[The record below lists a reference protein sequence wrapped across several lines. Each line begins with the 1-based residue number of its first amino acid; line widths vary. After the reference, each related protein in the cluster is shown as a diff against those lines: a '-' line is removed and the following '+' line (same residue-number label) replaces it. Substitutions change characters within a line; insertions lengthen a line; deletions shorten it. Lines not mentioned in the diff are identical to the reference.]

1 MKTLRSTPLS
11 AAIALLVFGSGLGPV
26 SAQAAGTSA
35 YPPFASNAAATRGAS
50 HFVRIPA
57 DGVRSLSRLE
67 LSPRFTADYGS
78 FRWMEL
84 SDSDYWRMAALGS
97 LAAEEKEAGQIQ
109 INRFRFDPVA
119 DGVPPTGARLDS
131 EGVGPGFHLVQFRG
145 PVKAE
150 WLSEL
155 ETAGLEPL
163 QYYPSNTY
171 LVWGEPG
178 SLARTENLPF
188 VRWQGRVQPAYKPS
202 QSLDGRAGM
211 IHNVDVMFYG
221 EKQVDSTLASIEK
234 AGGRVLR
241 HYPSQPDRKFFNAI
255 VEMPADAIEAMT
267 EIDTVLW
274 LGFQDSRPI
283 LDDEMSAQIQAGNH
297 PGGVPAVGYENHLVN
312 LGFDGTGVTWAI
324 TDTGIDYDHPDLIG
338 NIVGGYSFPGACNPA
353 GQPGSDCAGGGHGTH
368 VAGIVAGDA
377 SLGLTDANGFLYG
390 LGVAPGAGLYAMNS
404 LSASA
409 WPPAGGWQEHSKR
422 AILGGAIGTN
432 NSWTTGEGTNHGYQA
447 SERTHDIM
455 ARDGNFD
462 TAGVAEPFI
471 QVFSAGNS
479 GTSGLTAPKEAKNI
493 IVTASSVNYRA
504 GNIENISSFSSRGP
518 AADGRQVPTIAAPG
532 EQIASARNDDG
543 GSCTGS
549 GSDIPG
555 TGTPARYSFCS
566 GTSMASPHVAGA
578 VVLATEWWRSFHA
591 GANPSPAM
599 AKALLVNNA
608 VDMAGNT
615 SARWNTLEG
624 WGRVNITNTLQPG
637 VPAEFWDQTQTLTAT
652 GQTHQIT
659 LGVSDPAKPVKITLA
674 WTDAPGAAGAN
685 PALVNNLD
693 LSVTDGAS
701 TYLGNVFTGG
711 WSATGGSADT
721 RNNLENVFIQN
732 PSGGA
737 LTITVAATNLA
748 GDGVPNNAT
757 PTDQD
762 FALICTNC
770 ALSADF
776 TQSVTPSSLS
786 VCAPTA
792 ADYTVNIG
800 SILGY
805 NTPVTLSVSGNPAG
819 TTASFSTNP
828 VTPAGTSTLSIG
840 GTGSAAAGSYTFDVI
855 GDAGSGP
862 KTTSV
867 GLNLFSAAPA
877 AGTLTAPGNGAA
889 NVPVVPT
896 FSWNAVAQAAGY
908 DIEVATDAAF
918 TTVVASG
925 SGLSGTSWTPGAPLN
940 TSTTYYWRVRAS
952 NTCGTGGWSSASSF
966 TTVAAPGD
974 CGPGTVANVLMTE
987 TFESGLGSWTTP
999 AGTGTN
1005 TWAISTANP
1014 NAGAQHVRGVNTA
1027 SVTVQSLVSPAVA
1040 LPSGQNPVVL
1050 KFNHVPNLE
1059 NSGTTACYDGGI
1071 LEVSSNG
1078 GSTWTQVPNANLL
1091 VGPYVGAVSGSFSN
1105 PLAGLQAWC
1114 SATTT
1119 TYRQTIADVSSYA
1132 GQSVQF
1138 RWRIGTDTS
1147 VGRPG
1152 WDVDNVSVQSCQ
1164 TVAGGTPNADVSPA
1178 SLTSTQAAGSTTT
1191 QTLNVGNTGTATLN
1205 WSVVEDSGAGCAAP
1219 ADVPWLSA
1227 SPTSGA
1233 TPVSGSAGVTVTLD
1247 ATSLAAGSYS
1257 ANLCVNSDDPDAGPG
1272 NGTAQVVV
1280 PVSLTV
1286 TTPVLEPVIN
1296 VTPASL
1302 SSTQATNVTT
1312 TQTLNVGNTGT
1323 ADLNWTIAE
1332 DASRN
1337 LPKMP
1342 AAVRTAQSASENVG
1356 SPSPAAQATGRIESG
1371 AWMAPMATLHDNGGL
1386 VTNPGAGTGGADVSA
1401 LQLTNT
1407 TLGSNVSQ
1415 AGPFRL
1421 ADDFTVP
1428 AGGWTVDKV
1437 TVFAYQTGST
1447 TTSTITGVNLRIW
1460 DGVPGAA
1467 GSSIVFGDDSTNR
1480 LESTAFTNIYRTSG
1494 TDLTNTQRPVMAVVA
1509 TVGTTLA
1516 AGTYWVDW
1524 QLSGSLGS
1532 GPWAPAVTLAGQTNA
1547 PGANAVQYVGST
1559 STWQAVVDTGSSAP
1573 QDFPFV
1579 VEGSAAQCASPTD
1592 IPWLTLSST
1601 SGTTAAGGNVPVTV
1615 TFDSTGLA
1623 NGGYAGNLCIASN
1636 DAATPLVV
1644 VPVSLTVDTPLPPA
1658 IFSDGFE

>member
-1 MKTLRSTPLS
+1 
-11 AAIALLVFGSGLGPV
+11 
-26 SAQAAGTSA
+26 
-35 YPPFASNAAATRGAS
+35 
-50 HFVRIPA
+50 
-57 DGVRSLSRLE
+57 
-67 LSPRFTADYGS
+67 
-78 FRWMEL
+78 
-84 SDSDYWRMAALGS
+84 
-97 LAAEEKEAGQIQ
+97 
-109 INRFRFDPVA
+109 
-119 DGVPPTGARLDS
+119 
-131 EGVGPGFHLVQFRG
+131 
-145 PVKAE
+145 
-150 WLSEL
+150 
-155 ETAGLEPL
+155 
-163 QYYPSNTY
+163 
-171 LVWGEPG
+171 
-178 SLARTENLPF
+178 
-188 VRWQGRVQPAYKPS
+188 
-202 QSLDGRAGM
+202 
-211 IHNVDVMFYG
+211 
-221 EKQVDSTLASIEK
+221 
-234 AGGRVLR
+234 
-241 HYPSQPDRKFFNAI
+241 
-255 VEMPADAIEAMT
+255 
-267 EIDTVLW
+267 
-274 LGFQDSRPI
+274 
-283 LDDEMSAQIQAGNH
+283 
-297 PGGVPAVGYENHLVN
+297 
-312 LGFDGTGVTWAI
+312 
-324 TDTGIDYDHPDLIG
+324 
-338 NIVGGYSFPGACNPA
+338 
-353 GQPGSDCAGGGHGTH
+353 
-368 VAGIVAGDA
+368 
-377 SLGLTDANGFLYG
+377 
-390 LGVAPGAGLYAMNS
+390 
-404 LSASA
+404 
-409 WPPAGGWQEHSKR
+409 
-422 AILGGAIGTN
+422 
-432 NSWTTGEGTNHGYQA
+432 
-447 SERTHDIM
+447 
-455 ARDGNFD
+455 
-462 TAGVAEPFI
+462 
-471 QVFSAGNS
+471 
-479 GTSGLTAPKEAKNI
+479 
-493 IVTASSVNYRA
+493 
-504 GNIENISSFSSRGP
+504 
-518 AADGRQVPTIAAPG
+518 
-532 EQIASARNDDG
+532 
-543 GSCTGS
+543 
-549 GSDIPG
+549 
-555 TGTPARYSFCS
+555 
-566 GTSMASPHVAGA
+566 
-578 VVLATEWWRSFHA
+578 
-591 GANPSPAM
+591 
-599 AKALLVNNA
+599 
-608 VDMAGNT
+608 
-615 SARWNTLEG
+615 
-624 WGRVNITNTLQPG
+624 
-637 VPAEFWDQTQTLTAT
+637 
-652 GQTHQIT
+652 
-659 LGVSDPAKPVKITLA
+659 
-674 WTDAPGAAGAN
+674 
-685 PALVNNLD
+685 
-693 LSVTDGAS
+693 
-701 TYLGNVFTGG
+701 
-711 WSATGGSADT
+711 
-721 RNNLENVFIQN
+721 
-732 PSGGA
+732 
-737 LTITVAATNLA
+737 
-748 GDGVPNNAT
+748 
-757 PTDQD
+757 
-762 FALICTNC
+762 
-770 ALSADF
+770 
-776 TQSVTPSSLS
+776 VTPSSLS

-1636 DAATPLVV
+1636 
-1644 VPVSLTVDTPLPPA
+1644 
-1658 IFSDGFE
+1658 